1 MCIHVYGCIH
11 VCLYIYVPGFI
22 YVTYKGVCMWD
33 VSMNSREVYD
43 GLNGRYLQVVSIGVH
58 GA

>member
-1 MCIHVYGCIH
+1 MYA
-11 VCLYIYVPGFI
+11 YIYVCARLYLCI

-43 GLNGRYLQVVSIGVH
+43 GLNGIYLELVSVGVH